1 MNAFPFDTKIIFFL
15 FVFVK
20 NLLSI
25 SARNVMFTFSFPQ
38 IHTILKIR
46 WKNNIINYEKN
57 AIKAFDFVTIR
68 DIMIRTIIEKCL
80 SVVIHDKKGLFLW
93 LKKQKK

>member
-1 MNAFPFDTKIIFFL
+1 
-15 FVFVK
+15 
-20 NLLSI
+20 
-25 SARNVMFTFSFPQ
+25 MFTFSFPQ

-80 SVVIHDKKGLFLW
+80 SVVIQDKNELFLW
-93 LKKQKK
+93 KKKKKK

>member
-1 MNAFPFDTKIIFFL
+1 MK
-15 FVFVK
+15 
-20 NLLSI
+20 
-25 SARNVMFTFSFPQ
+25 
-38 IHTILKIR
+38 
-46 WKNNIINYEKN
+46 KN

>member
-1 MNAFPFDTKIIFFL
+1 MPADFACIYNINSNFL
-15 FVFVK
+15 
-20 NLLSI
+20 
-25 SARNVMFTFSFPQ
+25 
-38 IHTILKIR
+38 
-46 WKNNIINYEKN
+46 NNIINYEKN